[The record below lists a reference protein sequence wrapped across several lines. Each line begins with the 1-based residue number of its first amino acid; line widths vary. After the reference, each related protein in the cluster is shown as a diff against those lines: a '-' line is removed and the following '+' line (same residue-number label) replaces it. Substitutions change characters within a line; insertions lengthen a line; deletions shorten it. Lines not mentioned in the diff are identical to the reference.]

1 MNESTRPGA
10 TDDLPDDV
18 DIAALLRAAG
28 TRPSATAQAMAEV
41 RAAVESEWRATVAA
55 RRRRRSVVAWA
66 AAASVAV
73 AAVGIGLVRPL
84 LQSEPQLVA
93 SLTRVVGTVEQS
105 RGDGRWTPL
114 APDGAIESGT
124 SLRTARDGRVALH
137 LASGVEL
144 RLDSR
149 TLVVLEDPARARLA
163 AGAVYVDAGLAAGAA
178 SPEFELDT
186 PAGRVAHLGTQYEA
200 RILDGGLRI
209 GVREGRVRLS
219 RASGGLVGAAGESL
233 TIRGD
238 VVARAS
244 LAPTAAEW
252 NWLDEVTPP
261 FDIEGRSVEDF
272 LVWAARQ
279 TGRTIVYES
288 PDAARQ
294 ARGVTL
300 RGTVQGLAPD
310 DAVRAVLATTSLA
323 PEIGVEHIRIEAA
336 PR

>member
-1 MNESTRPGA
+1 MNESTRPEM
-10 TDDLPDDV
+10 PDDV
-18 DIAALLRAAG
+18 DVAALLRAAG
-28 TRPSATAQAMAEV
+28 ARPSATAQAMAEV
-41 RAAVESEWRATVAA
+41 RGAVEAEWRAAVAA
-55 RRRRRSVVAWA
+55 RRRRRGLVGWSA
-66 AAASVAV
+66 AAGIAV
-73 AAVGIGLVRPL
+73 AAVSIWLVRPL
-84 LQSEPQLVA
+84 LQAEPQVVA
-93 SLTRVVGTVEQS
+93 ALARVVGTVEQN

-114 APDGAIESGT
+114 PSDGSIESGT
-124 SLRTARDGRVALH
+124 SLRTARNGRAALQ

-144 RLDSR
+144 RLDSG
-149 TLVVLEDPARARLA
+149 TVVAFEDAVHARLA
-163 AGAVYVDAGLAAGAA
+163 SGALYVDAGLPAGAA

-200 RILDGGLRI
+200 RILDGGLRL
-209 GVREGRVRLS
+209 GVREGRVRVS
-219 RASGGLVGAAGESL
+219 RGAGDLVGAAGESL

-238 VVARAS
+238 EVARAA

-252 NWLDEVTPP
+252 NWLAEVTPP

-279 TGRTIVYES
+279 TGRTIVYAS

-294 ARGVTL
+294 ARNVRL

-310 DAVRAVLATTSLA
+310 DALRAVLATTSLA
-323 PEIGVEHIRIEAA
+323 PEIGAEHIRVEAA